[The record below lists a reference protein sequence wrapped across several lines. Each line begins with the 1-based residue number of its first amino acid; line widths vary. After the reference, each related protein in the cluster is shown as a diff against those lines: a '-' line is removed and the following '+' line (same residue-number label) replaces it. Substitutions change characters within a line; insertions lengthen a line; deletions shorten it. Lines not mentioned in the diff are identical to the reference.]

1 MSDQIDKIITH
12 RNMRYIPWYAFGILG
27 GSITFL
33 GASGLSLI
41 YTVFITTLFITCC
54 LKSYYDYHIDTE
66 SNFVIK
72 NVNLVMDTSKVSLT
86 EAQYKT
92 HNKKLRL
99 IYNISM
105 MFKTIMFLSFMLII
119 SIFVNATIFYNPAVM
134 MSSVGH
140 IIIACIVYYMVSFLL
155 KIMSIIKYKE
165 V

>member
-1 MSDQIDKIITH
+1 
-12 RNMRYIPWYAFGILG
+12 MRYIPWYAFGVFG

-33 GASGLSLI
+33 GVSGLSLV
-41 YTVFITTLFITCC
+41 YTVFVTTLFIACC

-66 SNFVIK
+66 SNFVIN
-72 NVNLVMDTSKVSLT
+72 NVSLVMDTSKVSLSDT
-86 EAQYKT
+86 QDKT

-99 IYNISM
+99 IYNVTMI
-105 MFKTIMFLSFMLII
+105 FRTVMFLSFMLII
-119 SIFVNATIFYNPAVM
+119 SIFVNAAIFYNPAVM